1 MTSVKLKMM
10 DRYRFTDISIIYIER
25 SVSNKILADNL
36 LKVFV
41 TKKKKKCIDYNIV
54 TFRCYNYCSL

>member
-1 MTSVKLKMM
+1 MTAVKLKMM

-41 TKKKKKCIDYNIV
+41 TKKKKKNA
-54 TFRCYNYCSL
+54 